1 MYSFTSLE
9 LLLLNALMLIFYHH
23 GECCSLLKLIS
34 FNGYKPSETPLVQWL
49 IPSQNAI
56 ACGYLCH
63 RYGGC
68 ESFSFNMLTG
78 LCTGYSLHVNNL
90 DNYAVEAGSSYFHA
104 SCNVSE
110 RDVFQGFTYSQDTT
124 AVPDAI
130 IPFGNEIAFAG
141 ISARLHWGSF
151 TCPLS
156 GYYQM
161 IIHAFPQ
168 HLNQSVLV
176 ELRHND
182 QTTLSVKS
190 TGNNLAGNCIILF
203 LESGDHVA
211 MYTEIPLDAV
221 YGSLTEFVTT
231 FSAMLLHNQTGAVSV
246 ALNSNE
252 TVLSGNNV
260 KFDHVITDVMYRYD
274 ITTGTL
280 TISTSGLYIV
290 HFFVVGNRVALDL
303 YQNEGIVCSAS
314 CHIPGQLASCGNTV
328 ILKMASGDALS
339 LRSQQGF
346 ENQIFGTSG
355 KAYTTM
361 SAYIIATD
369 EDMRL
374 CE

>member
-1 MYSFTSLE
+1 MNTVTSL
-9 LLLLNALMLIFYHH
+9 LMYALMLKFYHH
-23 GECCSLLKLIS
+23 DCECCSLLKLIS
-34 FNGYKPSETPLVQWL
+34 FNGNKPSETPLIQWS

-63 RYGGC
+63 RHGGC

-78 LCTGYSLHVNNL
+78 VCTGYSLHVNNL
-90 DNYAVEAGSSYFHA
+90 DNYAIESGSSYFHA

-124 AVPDAI
+124 ADPDAI
-130 IPFGNEIAFAG
+130 IPFGNEIAFVG
-141 ISARLHWGSF
+141 ISARLHSGSF
-151 TCPLS
+151 TCPIS
-156 GYYQM
+156 GYYKM

-168 HLNQSVLV
+168 QVNQSVLV

-182 QTTLSVKS
+182 QAKLSVKS

-211 MYTEIPLDAV
+211 MYTDITSDAV
-221 YGSLTEFVTT
+221 YGSLTELVTT
-231 FSAMLLHNQTGAVSV
+231 FSAVLLHNQTSAVSV
-246 ALNSNE
+246 ALNSNT

-260 KFDHVITDVMYRYD
+260 KFDHVITDVMHRYD

-290 HFFVVGNRVALDL
+290 HFFVVANRVALDL
-303 YQNEGIVCSAS
+303 YQNEDIVCSTS

-328 ILKMASGDALS
+328 ILKMVDGDRLT

-346 ENQIFGTSG
+346 ENQIYGASG

-361 SAYIIATD
+361 SAHLIATD
-369 EDMRL
+369 DDMRI